1 MMETSRLRITGV
13 TGGPLRI
20 TGASLVNG
28 AYELATAGGADY
40 ELQTERQTTMSQIFF
55 IPGLDVQDNRPWI
68 LDLGDW
74 EDEGRWRDN
83 QLWNDG
89 E

>member
-1 MMETSRLRITGV
+1 MSLETSRLRFTGV

-40 ELQTERQTTMSQIFF
+40 ELQT
-55 IPGLDVQDNRPWI
+55 
-68 LDLGDW
+68 
-74 EDEGRWRDN
+74 
-83 QLWNDG
+83 
-89 E
+89 